1 MIKDEFAVLFAR
13 IDDIC
18 LRAER
23 GEFGISC
30 FLSPRECHF
39 TEQHLV
45 SRGFGDRYVLWGGY
59 RDAERRRFLILPDYM
74 CGASEYCELEPY
86 IDQPPIV
93 SLKIKGS
100 GYRRLTHRDYL
111 GSVLGLGLEREVL
124 GDIVF
129 EDVEREEAIL
139 FCDAAISEFILGELK
154 KVASDTVRVERVQ
167 IGESFV
173 PKRSFSHIS
182 DTVASPRL
190 DCIVAAVCSLSREKA
205 QSAVSAGLVEI
216 DFESDLRSDRIVSA
230 PCIISVKGYGKF
242 RINSVSEQTKRGRLR
257 LDADKYI

>member
-1 MIKDEFAVLFAR
+1 MK
-13 IDDIC
+13 
-18 LRAER
+18 
-23 GEFGISC
+23 
-30 FLSPRECHF
+30 
-39 TEQHLV
+39 
-45 SRGFGDRYVLWGGY
+45 
-59 RDAERRRFLILPDYM
+59 
-74 CGASEYCELEPY
+74 
-86 IDQPPIV
+86 
-93 SLKIKGS
+93 
-100 GYRRLTHRDYL
+100 
-111 GSVLGLGLEREVL
+111 
-124 GDIVF
+124 GDIAF
-129 EDVEREEAIL
+129 EDIEREEAIL

-167 IGESFV
+167 IGDSFL
-173 PKRSFSHIS
+173 PKRSFLHIS